1 LKFSLSW
8 ISEHIEFI
16 PDITVETIG
25 NSLTNLGLEVESIYN
40 PADKLKDFIIAEI
53 IEVQPHLNADK
64 LNICKV
70 DLGNKIVSVVCGA
83 PNVKKNLK
91 VVFAPLGA
99 TIPSSGLVLKKK
111 EIRGYAGEGMLC
123 SSEELCLEEN
133 SHGIIELSD
142 NAPIGQIY
150 SDWAEIS
157 DPIFEIGLT
166 PNRGDCASVKGIARE
181 LSVIGLGVLKDRNK
195 TTIKGSFKSPISW
208 NIKLDKDNENACT
221 YVTGRYFKGLK
232 NVESPDWLKKRLNS
246 IGLKPIS
253 ALVDL
258 TNFLTFDLGRPLH
271 VFDAKKLNGNLCI
284 RMAKEGEKIK
294 ALDNKNY
301 NLNNNILIISDNSS
315 PVSIAGVMGGDES
328 SCDENTTEMFL
339 ESAYFDSRSV
349 AKSGRNLNILSDA
362 RYHFE
367 RGVDP
372 NFVDDGINIMTN
384 LVQEICG
391 GEVSEEV
398 NFGNNQFKRKNIE
411 YDFGKVEKIGGINI
425 DKIDQI
431 NILEKLGF
439 EVKDKNKNKLN
450 VFIPSWRHDISDE
463 VDIVEEQLR
472 IYGYDQLEEIS
483 LNNNQSLKNK
493 ILSFDEYRNRLVS
506 ATLAKRGLYESVTFS
521 FLSMKD
527 FKMYSQDIR
536 PVILDN
542 PISEDLSVMRPSLI
556 PNLVNNFIKNNNKGL
571 KNFGL
576 YEVGAVYLGDQD
588 KEQVLSSAGIRSG
601 AVSQR
606 HWAVKLREADI
617 YDVKKD
623 LYNVLE
629 SVGVNLNSLSII
641 NEAPKWYHPG
651 RSASIQLGKTI
662 LGYFGELHPKYTEI
676 YGMRINSFELL
687 HDKMPKIIKKKYNKE
702 HMSYSLMPL
711 KRDFAFLAEINTL
724 SEDIIKS
731 ISKSLN
737 SFSQVQLL
745 EVNLFDVYMD
755 KLSSKKHKSIA
766 VEVVIQPLEKTLKD
780 IEIQEISNLII
791 NNVKNDTNSTLR
803 D

>member
-1 LKFSLSW
+1 MKFSLSW

-16 PDITVETIG
+16 PDITVEMIG
-25 NSLTNLGLEVESIYN
+25 NSLTNLGLEVESIQN

-53 IEVQPHLNADK
+53 IDLHPHPNADK
-64 LNICKV
+64 LSICRV

-83 PNVKKNLK
+83 SNVRKNLK
-91 VVFAPLGA
+91 VVFAPLGS

-111 EIRGYAGEGMLC
+111 EIRGYTGEGMLC

-133 SHGIIELSD
+133 SDGIIALSND
-142 NAPIGQIY
+142 APKGNIY
-150 SDWAEIS
+150 SDWLGIS

-166 PNRGDCASVKGIARE
+166 PNRGDCASVRGIARE
-181 LSVIGLGVLKDRNK
+181 LAVIGLGVLKDRNK
-195 TTIKGSFKSPISW
+195 SIIKGSFKSPINW
-208 NIKLDKDNENACT
+208 DIKLDKENENACT
-221 YVTGRYFKGLK
+221 YVTGRYFKGLQ

-258 TNFLTFDLGRPLH
+258 TNFITFDLGRPLH
-271 VFDAKKLNGNLCI
+271 VFDAHKLDGNLCV
-284 RMAKEGEKIK
+284 RMAKNGEKIK

-301 NLNNNILIISDNSS
+301 TLNKNILIISDNSS
-315 PVSIAGVMGGDES
+315 PVSIAGVMGGEDS

-339 ESAYFDSRSV
+339 ESAYFDSSSV
-349 AKSGRNLNILSDA
+349 AKSGRSLNIISDA
-362 RYHFE
+362 RYRFE

-372 NFVDDGINIMTN
+372 NFVDEGINIMTD
-384 LVQEICG
+384 LVLEICG

-398 NFGNNQFKRKNIE
+398 NSGNKRIKRKEIE
-411 YDFGKVEKIGGINI
+411 YDFNKVSKIGGINI

-439 EVKDKNKNKLN
+439 EILNENKKLK
-450 VFIPSWRHDISDE
+450 VLIPSWRHDISEE

-472 IYGYDQLEEIS
+472 INGYDQLGEIL
-483 LNNNQSLKNK
+483 LNNNSSLKNK
-493 ILSFDEYRNRLVS
+493 ILSYDEYRNRIIS

-527 FKMYSQDIR
+527 FEMYSENIA

-556 PNLVNNFIKNNNKGL
+556 PNLVNNFIKNKNKGL

-588 KEQVLSSAGIRSG
+588 KGQVLSSAGIRSG
-601 AVSQR
+601 AASER
-606 HWAVKLREADI
+606 HWAIKQRESDI

-623 LYNVLE
+623 VYNALE
-629 SVGVNLNSLSII
+629 TVGININSLSII
-641 NEAPKWYHPG
+641 ENAPKWYHPG
-651 RSASIQLGKTI
+651 RSATIKLGKNV

-676 YGMRINSFELL
+676 YGMRIKSFELF
-687 HDKMPKIIKKKYNKE
+687 HNKIPIINKNKYNKE
-702 HMSYSLMPL
+702 HISYNLMPL
-711 KRDFAFLAEINTL
+711 KRDFAFLTEINTA

-731 ISKSLN
+731 IKKSLV
-737 SFSQVQLL
+737 SFSQVKLL
-745 EVNLFDVYMD
+745 EINLFDVYMD
-755 KLSSKKHKSIA
+755 KLSSTKHKSLAI
-766 VEVVIQPLEKTLKD
+766 EVVIQPLEKTLKD
-780 IEIQEISNLII
+780 FEIQEISNFII
-791 NNVKNDTNSTLR
+791 NNVKKDTNSILR